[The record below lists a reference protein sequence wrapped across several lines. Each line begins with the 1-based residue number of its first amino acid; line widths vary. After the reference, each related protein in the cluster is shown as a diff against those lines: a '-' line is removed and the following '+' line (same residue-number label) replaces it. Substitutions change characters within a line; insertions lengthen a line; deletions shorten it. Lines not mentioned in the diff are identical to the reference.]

1 MASKISVPESLAP
14 LLNCKTNTAFFT
26 YGRFQP
32 AHTGHRIMIKTL
44 FELAEKFNKTTGYK
58 ITPENTNIFV
68 FVSPSGGPSEKNK
81 SKKKKNPLTPEQ
93 KVRLLQKQY
102 AGMPIHFINMA
113 EAKKVGVKGSA
124 DGAVKLLSS
133 CYKYATFVRGEDL
146 DAQGNPTPLENS
158 FGWLNTTTTIP
169 IDFVPVARP
178 EGAMSATKIRK
189 AALGDYDESRA
200 IFYNEIVFGGVDEQL
215 HNEIRDTIRSSVMKG
230 GRTKRKTK
238 RKTKGKSN
246 GE

>member
-1 MASKISVPESLAP
+1 
-14 LLNCKTNTAFFT
+14 
-26 YGRFQP
+26 
-32 AHTGHRIMIKTL
+32 MIKTL
-44 FELAEKFNKTTGYK
+44 FELAEEFNKTTGYK

-68 FVSPSGGPSEKNK
+68 FVSPSGGSEKNK

-124 DGAVKLLSS
+124 GGAVKLLSS
-133 CYKYATFVRGEDL
+133 CYKRAVFVRGEDL
-146 DAQGNPTPLENS
+146 DARGNPTPLENS
-158 FGWLNTTTTIP
+158 FGWLNKATFP
-169 IDFVPVARP
+169 IGFAPVARP

-189 AALGDYDESRA
+189 AALGDDDKSRA
-200 IFYNEIVFGGVDEQL
+200 IFYNEIVFGEVDEQL
-215 HNEIRDTIRSSVMKG
+215 HNEIRDTIRSSVIKG

-238 RKTKGKSN
+238 RRTKRRTKRKR
-246 GE
+246 